1 MRNGNHEDEALTD
14 RKFQEFINYEWKPHT
29 KRIDDMMETLSD
41 SIKSIAVT
49 FNWAAKAVM
58 GLLVILVLLNGSQ
71 TFIDKL
77 KDSGTNFKGHI
88 GGPNGAAIEL
98 HQEKPK

>member
-1 MRNGNHEDEALTD
+1 MRNGSHESEPLSES
-14 RKFQEFINYEWKPHT
+14 RFESFIANEWKPHT
-29 KRIDDMMETLSD
+29 KSIDVAMRTLAESM
-41 SIKSIAVT
+41 SSIAKT

-77 KDSGTNFKGHI
+77 KDTGTSFKGHI
-88 GGPNGAAIEL
+88 GGSNGAAIEL
-98 HQEKPK
+98 RQEKNQ